1 VRCWGTNSLGQV
13 MLLGF
18 VFEMQGCACSL
29 LDLTSRC
36 ELPQLGDS
44 STTGRLTPVG
54 VAGLSSGVSSVSLG
68 GVLGGVRLTFAL
80 FAVAARDYSQ
90 PLLVFMLLVCLI
102 VMMCD
107 AGCCA
112 HAHACCT
119 GTRERH

>member
-1 VRCWGTNSLGQV
+1 VRCWGSNSHGQV

-18 VFEMQGCACSL
+18 VFEMQACACNL
-29 LDLTSRC
+29 LDLISRC
-36 ELPQLGDS
+36 ELPQLGDNS
-44 STTGRLTPVG
+44 IQDRILPVG
-54 VAGLSSGVSSVSLG
+54 VAGLSSGVFSVSLG
-68 GVLGGVRLTFAL
+68 SVRLTFAL

-112 HAHACCT
+112 HAHARCT

>member
-1 VRCWGTNSLGQV
+1 

-18 VFEMQGCACSL
+18 VFEMQGYACSL

-36 ELPQLGDS
+36 ELPQLGDG
-44 STTGRLTPVG
+44 STTTRLTPVG

-68 GVLGGVRLTFAL
+68 GVRLTFAL
-80 FAVAARDYSQ
+80 FAVAARDFSQ
-90 PLLVFMLLVCLI
+90 LLLVFMLLVCLI

-112 HAHACCT
+112 HAHARCT